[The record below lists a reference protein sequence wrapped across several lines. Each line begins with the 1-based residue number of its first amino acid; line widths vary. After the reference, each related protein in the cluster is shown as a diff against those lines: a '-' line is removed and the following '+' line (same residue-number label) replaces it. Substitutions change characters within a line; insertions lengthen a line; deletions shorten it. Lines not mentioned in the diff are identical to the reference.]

1 MGFNQYNIGV
11 KTNLMSL
18 PFTNPT
24 YIRILSS
31 MMDHTSPHMWI
42 SDYTYLQGFR
52 VYCDLDAL
60 GVLRFQRNIYLYIYI
75 YIYICIYTYIYIYV
89 HRAFYLCY
97 TAAMYVYIYI
107 YI

>member
-75 YIYICIYTYIYIYV
+75 HIYIYVYTYIYMYTGLFIYV
-89 HRAFYLCY
+89 TQLLC
-97 TAAMYVYIYI
+97 MCIYIYI